1 MPAQGSAAQEGPGV
15 SAGTAFF
22 FFSYK
27 SLWSECQDLGA
38 RGLTLV
44 YRGN

>member
-22 FFSYK
+22 FFPINLCGVSVRTWEPVA
-27 SLWSECQDLGA
+27 SP
-38 RGLTLV
+38 
-44 YRGN
+44 